1 MPDRKFIFFI
11 EDLLESVDRIE
22 DYIPDQTKETFSE
35 DKKTVDAVIRNLEII
50 GEACTHIPEDIRE
63 RYPEVPWTKVV
74 GLRNVV
80 IHHYF
85 GVDVDTIW
93 FIITRQLPELKKQFV
108 LMKKFESG
116 FPGD

>member
-11 EDLLESVDRIE
+11 EDLLESADRIE

-63 RYPEVPWTKVV
+63 HYPETPWKKVV
-74 GLRNVV
+74 GLRNV
-80 IHHYF
+80 IIRHYF
-85 GVDVDTIW
+85 RVDVDTIRYV
-93 FIITRQLPELKKQFV
+93 ITRQLPELKKTV
-108 LMKKFESG
+108 CSDEKM
-116 FPGD
+116 